1 MRLTGNTVLVTGG
14 GSGIGRGLAVA
25 FHEAGNRVV
34 IAGRRIETLRAVA
47 DEHPGIACLEL
58 DQSTR
63 HSIDRFVDEVKWRH
77 TDLNVLVNNAGMMA
91 LEDLS
96 EPDPDVASSVIA
108 TNLLGPVVL
117 TSLLLPTLRGQHNP
131 AIINV
136 TSAAAFVPLAF
147 APTYSATKA
156 ALHAYT
162 ESLRFQL
169 QDSGVHVIEIAPPRV
184 ETDMEGPAD
193 DDYTMSVDDFVAETM
208 SQLASRPDAAEVVVK
223 AARGLREAERNG
235 VYAEVFAAVNP
246 ASIAAARKAVL

>member
-47 DEHPGIACLEL
+47 DEHPGITYLQL
-58 DQSTR
+58 DQSNR
-63 HSIDRFVDEVKWRH
+63 HSIERFVDEVRRRH
-77 TDLNVLVNNAGMMA
+77 PDLNVVINNAGMMA
-91 LEDLS
+91 LEDLA
-96 EPDPDVASSVIA
+96 EPDPDVASVVIA

-117 TSLLLPTLRGQHNP
+117 TSLLLPTLQAQRNP

-136 TSAAAFVPLAF
+136 TSALAFVPLAF
-147 APTYSATKA
+147 APSYSATKA

-169 QDSGVHVIEIAPPRV
+169 RDSGFHVIEIAPPRV
-184 ETDMEGPAD
+184 ETDMEGPGD
-193 DDYTMSVDDFVAETM
+193 DDYTMSVDDFIAETM
-208 SQLASRPDAAEVVVK
+208 SLLADRPDAGEVIVK
-223 AARGLREAERNG
+223 AARRLREAERRG
-235 VYAEVFAAVNP
+235 VHAELFAAVNP
-246 ASIAAARKAVL
+246 ISLAAARKEVS

>member
-25 FHEAGNRVV
+25 LHEAGNRVV
-34 IAGRRIETLRAVA
+34 IAGRRIEALRAVA
-47 DEHPGIACLEL
+47 DEHPGITCLEL
-58 DQSTR
+58 DQSNR
-63 HSIDRFVDEVKWRH
+63 HSIERFAGEVRRRH
-77 TDLNVLVNNAGMMA
+77 TDLNVLVNNAGMIA
-91 LEDLS
+91 VEDLS
-96 EPDPDVASSVIA
+96 DPDPDVASAVIS

-117 TSLLLPTLRGQHNP
+117 TSLLLPTLRAQRNP

-136 TSAAAFVPLAF
+136 TSASAFVPLAF

-169 QDSGVHVIEIAPPRV
+169 QDSGVRVIEIAPPRV

-193 DDYTMSVDDFVAETM
+193 DDYTMSVDDFIAETM
-208 SQLASRPDAAEVVVK
+208 SLLASRPDAAEVIVK
-223 AARGLREAERNG
+223 AARGLREAERDG

-246 ASIAAARKAVL
+246 TSLAAARQEVL